1 MYKKKNRNFLCKT
14 IYIKINIVHD
24 MGTNAFHFSI
34 YSYIYIFFILTFIFF
49 FILPLIKYFVK
60 FFNIF
65 LTKQ

>member
-34 YSYIYIFFILTFIFF
+34 YSYIYIFFILAFIFF
-49 FILPLIKYFVK
+49 FILH
-60 FFNIF
+60 
-65 LTKQ
+65 